1 MDFGI
6 DIDGQYFDADYDDVQ
21 YDNFNYEHEHGN
33 EVSSDNADIK
43 DLLSAI
49 VDIPSY

>member
-33 EVSSDNADIK
+33 EVSSDNADIIL
-43 DLLSAI
+43 D
-49 VDIPSY
+49 

>member
-21 YDNFNYEHEHGN
+21 YDNFNYEHGN
-33 EVSSDNADIK
+33 EISSDNADII
-43 DLLSAI
+43 LT
-49 VDIPSY
+49 